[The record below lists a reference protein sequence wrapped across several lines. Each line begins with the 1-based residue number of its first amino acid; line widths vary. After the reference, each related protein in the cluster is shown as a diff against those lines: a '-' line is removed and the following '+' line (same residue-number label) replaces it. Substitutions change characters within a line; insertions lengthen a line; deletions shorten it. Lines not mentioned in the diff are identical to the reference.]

1 MTAFARLA
9 PGVSPG
15 AAEEETRALAATLRE
30 QRPGDVWKDEFLKA
44 TPLSRPDTEHLAE
57 ALMIAALFLLILAA
71 ACANLGTLL
80 LARGATREREIRTRM
95 ALGADRRRVIRQ
107 LLTESLLLGCL
118 SGAAALALSTIGM
131 RIAQALSD
139 RRENWTSPTGWPV
152 FAATLAI
159 SLLASAV
166 FGLPPAMRMTST
178 EPHRGRARAIFL
190 AAQVAASCLL
200 LMLSGLLARSLQRLV
215 AMDPGFDYERAV
227 VLEPGLGAH
236 GYKGAA
242 ADAFMDQLRALAG
255 SARRG
260 TRLHREALALGQ

>member
-1 MTAFARLA
+1 MSSSGHAIRSLH
-9 PGVSPG
+9 
-15 AAEEETRALAATLRE
+15 R
-30 QRPGDVWKDEFLKA
+30 RP
-44 TPLSRPDTEHLAE
+44 R
-57 ALMIAALFLLILAA
+57 I
-71 ACANLGTLL
+71 
-80 LARGATREREIRTRM
+80 
-95 ALGADRRRVIRQ
+95 
-107 LLTESLLLGCL
+107 
-118 SGAAALALSTIGM
+118 ALALS
-131 RIAQALSD
+131 D
-139 RRENWTSPTGWPV
+139 RPENWASPTGWPV

-166 FGLPPAMRMTST
+166 FGLPPAMRMTSAA
-178 EPHRGRARAIFL
+178 PHRGRARAIFL

-200 LMLSGLLARSLQRLV
+200 LMFSGLLARSLQRLV

-227 VLEPGLGAH
+227 VLDPGLGAH